1 MNTRFFRHHA
11 AWILLA
17 MLSAC
22 NGDSS
27 SSGSTPAA
35 TSNELPTTTQPQ
47 VTPSPPVTAPP
58 VTSPPVTPPPVTTP
72 PVPTPPVTTPP
83 VATTMASLSLSAT
96 SYTATSSSV
105 QISVKR
111 TTSSA
116 GAASVNY
123 ATSNGT
129 ASAGT
134 DYTAASGIITWSDG
148 DSAAKTITIKVNGTA
163 SSTPKTFKIALTGV
177 TGHAAVGTPSSAT
190 VILAAAAPSTGSL
203 ALFAATYSV
212 PSGSAS
218 LTVSVARSGGSA
230 GAATVKYAT
239 TNGTAVSGTD
249 YTSTTGTLTWSAAD
263 AAAKTF
269 SIPLITAG
277 NGGKNFTVTLS
288 SATGAALGSPVVAT
302 VSLAAKSTSSTALAI
317 KVKGNTFVDQNGK
330 TFQMRG
336 VNVSGLES
344 VAIQGWSVSDPWG
357 GMKPD
362 WSALQAWK
370 VNSVRLPLNEASW
383 LGYTC
388 VDSNGAT
395 LDPDPGKNYRA
406 TVAQTVTEANAAGLY
421 VILDLHWSAPGTI
434 CPTDQNWMADTD
446 HSIAF
451 WTSIADT
458 FKANPAVIFE
468 LYNEPVLTDST
479 AGWNVWLNGGAQT
492 TVRPGGGKT
501 YAWTSAGMQ
510 QLLEAVRA
518 TGATNVV
525 LCGGVSY
532 SNVLTSFP
540 SHIPVDPISQLGA
553 AWHVYSFNIYVD
565 PSPGTS
571 TTNMLAAVSANVPL
585 AITEVGDTDGAG
597 ATGSF
602 VKKILTFADSTG
614 YSYFG
619 WTWNDW
625 GQSSND
631 LILDSSGTPTI
642 GFGTYFKQHLIC
654 RATTTTSCP

>member
-1 MNTRFFRHHA
+1 
-11 AWILLA
+11 
-17 MLSAC
+17 
-22 NGDSS
+22 
-27 SSGSTPAA
+27 
-35 TSNELPTTTQPQ
+35 
-47 VTPSPPVTAPP
+47 
-58 VTSPPVTPPPVTTP
+58 
-72 PVPTPPVTTPP
+72 
-83 VATTMASLSLSAT
+83 MASLSLSAT

-190 VILAAAAPSTGSL
+190 VILAAAAASTGSL
-203 ALFAATYSV
+203 ALSAASYSV
-212 PSGSAS
+212 PSGTAS
-218 LTVSVARSGGSA
+218 LSVTVNRTAGSA

-239 TNGTAVSGTD
+239 SNGTASSGTD

-269 SIPLITAG
+269 SIPIITAG
-277 NGGKNFTVTLS
+277 SGGKNFTVTLS
-288 SATGAALGSPVVAT
+288 SATGAALGPPVVAT

-357 GMKPD
+357 GMKPV

-395 LDPDPGKNYRA
+395 LDPDPGKNYRT
-406 TVAQTVTEANAAGLY
+406 TVAQTITEANAAGLY
-421 VILDLHWSAPGTI
+421 VIIDLHWSAPGTI

-479 AGWNVWLNGGAQT
+479 AGWNAWLNGGAQT

-510 QLLEAVRA
+510 QLLDAVRA

-571 TTNMLAAVSANVPL
+571 TTNMLAAVSTNVPL

>member
-1 MNTRFFRHHA
+1 MNTRFYRHHA

-27 SSGSTPAA
+27 NSGSTPTA
-35 TSNELPTTTQPQ
+35 TSNEPLTTTQ
-47 VTPSPPVTAPP
+47 
-58 VTSPPVTPPPVTTP
+58 PPVTPPPVTTP
-72 PVPTPPVTTPP
+72 PVTPPPVTTPPVITPPVITPPVTTPP
-83 VATTMASLSLSAT
+83 VAPAMASLSLSAM
-96 SYTATSSSV
+96 SYMATSPSV
-105 QISVKR
+105 QISLKR

-134 DYTAASGIITWSDG
+134 DYSAASGIVTWSDG
-148 DSAAKTITIKVNGTA
+148 DSAAKTITVNVNGTT

-190 VILAAAAPSTGSL
+190 VTIAAAAASTGSL
-203 ALFAATYSV
+203 A
-212 PSGSAS
+212 
-218 LTVSVARSGGSA
+218 
-230 GAATVKYAT
+230 
-239 TNGTAVSGTD
+239 
-249 YTSTTGTLTWSAAD
+249 
-263 AAAKTF
+263 
-269 SIPLITAG
+269 
-277 NGGKNFTVTLS
+277 
-288 SATGAALGSPVVAT
+288 
-302 VSLAAKSTSSTALAI
+302 I
-317 KVKGNTFVDQNGK
+317 KVEGNTFVDQNGK

-344 VAIQGWSVSDPWG
+344 AAIQGWSVSDPWG
-357 GMKPD
+357 GMKPV

-388 VDSNGAT
+388 IDSNGAT

-458 FKANPAVIFE
+458 FKGNPAVIFE
-468 LYNEPVLTDST
+468 LYNEPVLTDSI
-479 AGWNVWLNGGAQT
+479 AGWNTWLNGGAQT

-510 QLLEAVRA
+510 QLLDAVRA

-532 SNVLTSFP
+532 SNVLTGFP

-553 AWHVYSFNIYVD
+553 AWHVYSFNVYVD

-585 AITEVGDTDGAG
+585 IITEVGDTDGAG

-642 GFGTYFKQHLIC
+642 GFGAYFKKHLIC

>member
-1 MNTRFFRHHA
+1 VHIT
-11 AWILLA
+11 
-17 MLSAC
+17 
-22 NGDSS
+22 
-27 SSGSTPAA
+27 
-35 TSNELPTTTQPQ
+35 
-47 VTPSPPVTAPP
+47 
-58 VTSPPVTPPPVTTP
+58 
-72 PVPTPPVTTPP
+72 
-83 VATTMASLSLSAT
+83 
-96 SYTATSSSV
+96 
-105 QISVKR
+105 VKR
-111 TTSSA
+111 TASSA

-129 ASAGT
+129 ASAGI
-134 DYTAASGIITWSDG
+134 DYTAASGIIAWSDG
-148 DSAAKTITIKVNGTA
+148 DSAAKTINIKVNGTT
-163 SSTPKTFKIALTGV
+163 SSTPKTFMIGLTGV
-177 TGHAAVGTPSSAT
+177 AGQAAVGTPSSAT
-190 VILAAAAPSTGSL
+190 VTLAGAAASMGSL
-203 ALFAATYSV
+203 ALSAGTYSV
-212 PSGSAS
+212 PGGTAS
-218 LTVSVARSGGSA
+218 LSVTVNRIAGSA

-239 TNGTAVSGTD
+239 SNGTASSGTD
-249 YTSTTGTLTWSAAD
+249 YSSTTGTLTWGAAD

-269 SIPLITAG
+269 SIPIVTAG
-277 NGGKNFTVTLS
+277 SGGKNFTVTLS
-288 SATGAALGSPVVAT
+288 GATGAALGSPVVAK

-344 VAIQGWSVSDPWG
+344 VAIQGWSASDPWG
-357 GMKPD
+357 GMKPV

-395 LDPDPGKNYRA
+395 RDPDPGKNYRA
-406 TVAQTVTEANAAGLY
+406 TVAQTITEANAAGLY

-479 AGWNVWLNGGAQT
+479 AGWSAWLNGSAQT

-510 QLLEAVRA
+510 QLLDAVRA

-585 AITEVGDTDGAG
+585 VITEVGDTDGAG

-602 VKKILTFADSTG
+602 VKNILTFADSTG

-631 LILDSSGTPTI
+631 LILDASGTPTI

-654 RATTTTSCP
+654 RAIPTTSCP

>member
-1 MNTRFFRHHA
+1 MNTRFLRHHA
-11 AWILLA
+11 AWILFA

-22 NGDSS
+22 NSDSS
-27 SSGSTPAA
+27 STGSTPPA
-35 TSNELPTTTQPQ
+35 TSSAPPTT
-47 VTPSPPVTAPP
+47 VTTPPVTTPPVTTPP
-58 VTSPPVTPPPVTTP
+58 VTSPPVTTPPVTSPPVTTP
-72 PVPTPPVTTPP
+72 PL
-83 VATTMASLSLSAT
+83 ATTMASLSLSAA

-105 QISVKR
+105 QISVTR
-111 TTSSA
+111 TASSV

-129 ASAGT
+129 ATAGT
-134 DYTAASGIITWSDG
+134 DYTAASGVVTWSDG
-148 DSAAKTITIKVNGTA
+148 DSAAKTIAIKVNSNTA
-163 SSTPKTFKIALTGV
+163 STPKTFKIALMGA

-190 VILAAAAPSTGSL
+190 VTLAAAAASSGSL
-203 ALFAATYSV
+203 ALSAATYSV
-212 PSGSAS
+212 PSGTAS

-239 TNGTAVSGTD
+239 ANGTAASGSD

-269 SIPLITAG
+269 SIPIITTG
-277 NGGKNFTVTLS
+277 SGGKNFTVTLS
-288 SATGAALGSPVVAT
+288 GVTGAALGSPVVAT
-302 VSLAAKSTSSTALAI
+302 VSLAVKSTSSTALAI

-344 VAIQGWSVSDPWG
+344 VAIQGWSPADPWG
-357 GMKPD
+357 GMKPV

-388 VDSNGAT
+388 VDSSGAT
-395 LDPDPGKNYRA
+395 LDPDPGHNYRA
-406 TVAQTVTEANAAGLY
+406 TVEQTVTEANAAGLY

-468 LYNEPVLTDST
+468 LYNEPVLTDTT

-492 TVRPGGGKT
+492 TVRPGGGET

-510 QLLEAVRA
+510 QLLDAVRA

-553 AWHVYSFNIYVD
+553 AWHVYAFNIYID

-571 TTNMLAAVSANVPL
+571 TTNMLAAVSATVPL

-602 VKKILTFADSTG
+602 VKKIATFADTTG

-631 LILDSSGTPTI
+631 LILDTSGTPTI

>member
-1 MNTRFFRHHA
+1 
-11 AWILLA
+11 

-22 NGDSS
+22 NSDSS
-27 SSGSTPAA
+27 NPGATPAA
-35 TSNELPTTTQPQ
+35 TSNEPPTTTQP
-47 VTPSPPVTAPP
+47 PAPPPV
-58 VTSPPVTPPPVTTP
+58 VTPPA
-72 PVPTPPVTTPP
+72 
-83 VATTMASLSLSAT
+83 ATSMARLSLSAT

-105 QISVKR
+105 QISVRR
-111 TTSSA
+111 TTSST
-116 GAASVNY
+116 GAAGVNY

-134 DYTAASGIITWSDG
+134 DYTAASGVVTWGDG
-148 DSAAKTITIKVNGTA
+148 DSAAKTITIKVNGAT

-177 TGHAAVGTPSSAT
+177 TGAAAVGTPSSAT
-190 VILAAAAPSTGSL
+190 VTLAAAAASTGAL
-203 ALFAATYSV
+203 ALSAATYSV
-212 PSGSAS
+212 TSGTAS

-230 GAATVKYAT
+230 GAVTVKYAT
-239 TNGTAVSGTD
+239 ANGTAASGTD
-249 YTSTTGTLTWSAAD
+249 YTSTAGTLTWSAAD
-263 AAAKTF
+263 GAAKTF
-269 SIPLITAG
+269 SIPIITTG
-277 NGGKNFTVTLS
+277 SGGKNFKVTLS
-288 SATGAALGSPVVAT
+288 GATGAALGSPVIAM
-302 VSLAAKSTSSTALAI
+302 VSLAAKPTSSKTLAI
-317 KVKGNTFVDQNGK
+317 KVKGNSFVNQNGK

-357 GMKPD
+357 GMKPV

-388 VDSNGAT
+388 VDGNGVT
-395 LDPDPGKNYRA
+395 LDPDPGRNYRA
-406 TVAQTVTEANAAGLY
+406 TVAQTVSAANAAGLY

-434 CPTDQNWMADTD
+434 CPTDQNWMADID

-468 LYNEPVLTDST
+468 LYNEPVLTDSA
-479 AGWNVWLNGGAQT
+479 AGWNAWLNGGAQT

-510 QLLEAVRA
+510 QLLDAVRA

-532 SNVLTSFP
+532 SNALTSFP
-540 SHIPVDPISQLGA
+540 SHIPIDPISQLGA
-553 AWHVYSFNIYVD
+553 AWHVYSFNVYVD
-565 PSPGTS
+565 PGPGTS
-571 TTNMLAAVSANVPL
+571 TANMLAAVSANVPL
-585 AITEVGDTDGAG
+585 VITEVGDTDGAG
-597 ATGSF
+597 ASGSF

>member
-1 MNTRFFRHHA
+1 
-11 AWILLA
+11 

-22 NGDSS
+22 SGESS
-27 SSGSTPAA
+27 SSGSTPSAA
-35 TSNELPTTTQPQ
+35 SNE
-47 VTPSPPVTAPP
+47 
-58 VTSPPVTPPPVTTP
+58 PPVTTP
-72 PVPTPPVTTPP
+72 PAATSASTGSLALSAGTYSVPSDTASLRVTVNRAGGSAG
-83 VATTMASLSLSAT
+83 VAT
-96 SYTATSSSV
+96 
-105 QISVKR
+105 VK
-111 TTSSA
+111 
-116 GAASVNY
+116 Y

-129 ASAGT
+129 A
-134 DYTAASGIITWSDG
+134 
-148 DSAAKTITIKVNGTA
+148 
-163 SSTPKTFKIALTGV
+163 
-177 TGHAAVGTPSSAT
+177 H
-190 VILAAAAPSTGSL
+190 
-203 ALFAATYSV
+203 
-212 PSGSAS
+212 
-218 LTVSVARSGGSA
+218 
-230 GAATVKYAT
+230 
-239 TNGTAVSGTD
+239 SGTD
-249 YTSTTGTLTWSAAD
+249 YTSTTGTLTWGAAD

-269 SIPLITAG
+269 SIPIIAAG
-277 NGGKNFTVTLS
+277 SGGNNFTVTLS
-288 SATGAALGSPVVAT
+288 GVTGAELGSPVAAM
-302 VSLAAKSTSSTALAI
+302 VSLSAKSTSSTLLGI
-317 KVKGNTFVDQNGK
+317 SVKGNTFVDQSGR

-357 GMKPD
+357 GMKPV
-362 WSALQAWK
+362 WAALRTWK

-383 LGYTC
+383 LGYSC
-388 VDSNGAT
+388 IDSNGAT

-468 LYNEPVLTDST
+468 LYNEPVLADST
-479 AGWNVWLNGGAQT
+479 AGWNAWLNGSAQT

-510 QLLEAVRA
+510 QLLDAVRA

-532 SNVLTSFP
+532 SNVLMSFP

-553 AWHVYSFNIYVD
+553 AWHVYSFNIYAD

-571 TTNMLAAVSANVPL
+571 TANMLAAVSANVPL

-654 RATTTTSCP
+654 RAATTTGCP

>member
-1 MNTRFFRHHA
+1 
-11 AWILLA
+11 

-22 NGDSS
+22 HSDSS

-35 TSNELPTTTQPQ
+35 TSNEPPTTTQ
-47 VTPSPPVTAPP
+47 
-58 VTSPPVTPPPVTTP
+58 
-72 PVPTPPVTTPP
+72 PPVTTPP
-83 VATTMASLSLSAT
+83 VATTMASLSLSST
-96 SYTATSSSV
+96 SYRASSTSV

-116 GAASVNY
+116 GAAGVNY

-148 DSAAKTITIKVNGTA
+148 DGAAKTITVKVNGTT

-190 VILAAAAPSTGSL
+190 VTLAAAAASTGSL
-203 ALFAATYSV
+203 ALSASTYSV
-212 PSGSAS
+212 PSGTAS
-218 LTVSVARSGGSA
+218 LGVTVNRTGGSA

-239 TNGTAVSGTD
+239 SNGTASSGTD

-263 AAAKTF
+263 AAARTF
-269 SIPLITAG
+269 SIPIITAG
-277 NGGKNFTVTLS
+277 SGGKNFKVTLS
-288 SATGAALGSPVVAT
+288 GATGAALGSPVMAT

-357 GMKPD
+357 GMKPV

-406 TVAQTVTEANAAGLY
+406 TVAHTVTEANAAGLY

-479 AGWNVWLNGGAQT
+479 AGWNAWLNGGAQT

-510 QLLEAVRA
+510 QLLDAVRA

-532 SNVLTSFP
+532 SNVLTRFP

-553 AWHVYSFNIYVD
+553 AWHVYGFNIYVD

-631 LILDSSGTPTI
+631 LILDSGGTPTI

-654 RATTTTSCP
+654 RAAATTSCP

>member
-1 MNTRFFRHHA
+1 MNIRFYRHHA
-11 AWILLA
+11 AWILLL

-35 TSNELPTTTQPQ
+35 TSNEPPTATQPR
-47 VTPSPPVTAPP
+47 
-58 VTSPPVTPPPVTTP
+58 VTPPPVAP
-72 PVPTPPVTTPP
+72 
-83 VATTMASLSLSAT
+83 AMASLSLSAL
-96 SYTATSSSV
+96 SYMATPSSV
-105 QISVKR
+105 QVSVKR

-134 DYTAASGIITWSDG
+134 DYTAASGIVAWSDG
-148 DSAAKTITIKVNGTA
+148 DSAAKTITIKVNGAT
-163 SSTPKTFKIALTGV
+163 SSTPKTFKIALTGAA
-177 TGHAAVGTPSSAT
+177 GQAAVGTPSSAT
-190 VILAAAAPSTGSL
+190 VTIAAAAASTGSL
-203 ALFAATYSV
+203 ALSAATYSV
-212 PSGSAS
+212 PSGAAS
-218 LTVSVARSGGSA
+218 LGVTVNRIGGSA

-239 TNGTAVSGTD
+239 SNGTASSGAD
-249 YTSTTGTLTWSAAD
+249 YASTTGTLTWGAAD
-263 AAAKTF
+263 AAAKIF
-269 SIPLITAG
+269 SIPIITAG
-277 NGGKNFTVTLS
+277 SGGKNFTVALS
-288 SATGAALGSPVVAT
+288 GATGAALGSPVVAT
-302 VSLAAKSTSSTALAI
+302 VSLAPKSTSPAALAI

-344 VAIQGWSVSDPWG
+344 VAMQGWSVSDPWG
-357 GMKPD
+357 GMKPV

-395 LDPDPGKNYRA
+395 LDPDPGNNYRA

-468 LYNEPVLTDST
+468 LYNEPVLTNST
-479 AGWNVWLNGGAQT
+479 AGWNAWLNGGAQT

-510 QLLEAVRA
+510 QLLDAVRA

-532 SNVLTSFP
+532 SNVLTGFP
-540 SHIPVDPISQLGA
+540 SHIPADPISQLGA
-553 AWHVYSFNIYVD
+553 AWHVYSFNVYVD

-585 AITEVGDTDGAG
+585 VITEVGDTDGAG

-631 LILDSSGTPTI
+631 LILNSSGTPTI

>member
-1 MNTRFFRHHA
+1 MNTRFYRHYA
-11 AWILLA
+11 LWILLA
-17 MLSAC
+17 LLSAC
-22 NGDSS
+22 NGESS

-35 TSNELPTTTQPQ
+35 TSNEPLATTQPP
-47 VTPSPPVTAPP
+47 VTTPPVATPLATTPPVATPP
-58 VTSPPVTPPPVTTP
+58 VTSPPVTSPPVT
-72 PVPTPPVTTPP
+72 TPPVTTPP
-83 VATTMASLSLSAT
+83 VA
-96 SYTATSSSV
+96 
-105 QISVKR
+105 
-111 TTSSA
+111 
-116 GAASVNY
+116 
-123 ATSNGT
+123 
-129 ASAGT
+129 
-134 DYTAASGIITWSDG
+134 
-148 DSAAKTITIKVNGTA
+148 
-163 SSTPKTFKIALTGV
+163 P
-177 TGHAAVGTPSSAT
+177 
-190 VILAAAAPSTGSL
+190 AAASTGSL
-203 ALFAATYSV
+203 ALSATTYSV
-212 PSGSAS
+212 PSGTGS
-218 LTVSVARSGGSA
+218 LSVTVKRTGGSA

-239 TNGTAVSGTD
+239 SNGTASSGAD
-249 YTSTTGTLTWSAAD
+249 YAATTGVLTWSAAD
-263 AAAKTF
+263 AATKTF
-269 SIPLITAG
+269 SIPIITAG
-277 NGGKNFTVTLS
+277 SGGKNFTIALS
-288 SATGAALGSPVVAT
+288 GATGAALGAPVVAT

-317 KVKGNTFVDQNGK
+317 KVMGNTFVDQNGK

-357 GMKPD
+357 GMKPV

-388 VDSNGAT
+388 VDGNGTT
-395 LDPDPGKNYRA
+395 LDPDPGKNYRT

-479 AGWNVWLNGGAQT
+479 AGWNTWLNGGAQT

-510 QLLEAVRA
+510 QLLDAVRA

-525 LCGGVSY
+525 LCGGVNY
-532 SNVLTSFP
+532 SNVLTGFP
-540 SHIPVDPISQLGA
+540 SHIPVDPIGQLGA

-571 TTNMLAAVSANVPL
+571 TTTMLAAVSANVPL
-585 AITEVGDTDGAG
+585 TITEVGDADGAG

-654 RATTTTSCP
+654 RATTTTGCP

>member
-1 MNTRFFRHHA
+1 MNTRFYRHHA
-11 AWILLA
+11 AWIFLL

-27 SSGSTPAA
+27 SSSSTPAA
-35 TSNELPTTTQPQ
+35 TSNVPLTTTQ
-47 VTPSPPVTAPP
+47 
-58 VTSPPVTPPPVTTP
+58 
-72 PVPTPPVTTPP
+72 PPVTTPP
-83 VATTMASLSLSAT
+83 VAPAMASLNLSAT

-129 ASAGT
+129 ASAGA
-134 DYTAASGIITWSDG
+134 DYTAASGIVAWSDG
-148 DSAAKTITIKVNGTA
+148 DSAAKTITIKVSGTT
-163 SSTPKTFKIALTGV
+163 SSTPKTFKIALAGA

-190 VILAAAAPSTGSL
+190 VTIAAAAASTGSL
-203 ALFAATYSV
+203 ALSAATYSV
-212 PSGSAS
+212 PSGAAS
-218 LTVSVARSGGSA
+218 LSVTVNRTGGSA

-239 TNGTAVSGTD
+239 SNGTASSGAD
-249 YTSTTGTLTWSAAD
+249 YGSTTGTLTWSAAD
-263 AAAKTF
+263 AAAKAF
-269 SIPLITAG
+269 SIPIITAG
-277 NGGKNFTVTLS
+277 SGGRKFTVALS
-288 SATGAALGSPVVAT
+288 GATGAALGSPVVAT

-357 GMKPD
+357 GMKPV

-468 LYNEPVLTDST
+468 LYNEPVLTNST

-510 QLLEAVRA
+510 QLLDAVRA

-540 SHIPVDPISQLGA
+540 SHTPVDPISQLGA

-585 AITEVGDTDGAG
+585 VITEVGDTDGAG

-654 RATTTTSCP
+654 RAATTTGCP

>member
-1 MNTRFFRHHA
+1 
-11 AWILLA
+11 

-22 NGDSS
+22 NSDSS
-27 SSGSTPAA
+27 SSGSAPAA
-35 TSNELPTTTQPQ
+35 TSNEPPTTTQ
-47 VTPSPPVTAPP
+47 
-58 VTSPPVTPPPVTTP
+58 
-72 PVPTPPVTTPP
+72 PPVTTPP

-96 SYTATSSSV
+96 
-105 QISVKR
+105 
-111 TTSSA
+111 
-116 GAASVNY
+116 
-123 ATSNGT
+123 
-129 ASAGT
+129 
-134 DYTAASGIITWSDG
+134 
-148 DSAAKTITIKVNGTA
+148 
-163 SSTPKTFKIALTGV
+163 
-177 TGHAAVGTPSSAT
+177 
-190 VILAAAAPSTGSL
+190 
-203 ALFAATYSV
+203 TYSV
-212 PSGSAS
+212 PSGAAS
-218 LTVSVARSGGSA
+218 LSVTVNRTAGSA

-239 TNGTAVSGTD
+239 SNGTASSGTD
-249 YTSTTGTLTWSAAD
+249 YTSMTGTLTWSAAD
-263 AAAKTF
+263 AATRTF
-269 SIPLITAG
+269 SIPIITAG
-277 NGGKNFTVTLS
+277 SGGKNFKVTLS
-288 SATGAALGSPVVAT
+288 GATGAALGAPVVAT

-317 KVKGNTFVDQNGK
+317 KVKGNTFVDRNGK

-357 GMKPD
+357 GMKPV

-468 LYNEPVLTDST
+468 LYNEPVLTDSI
-479 AGWNVWLNGGAQT
+479 AGWNAWLNGGAQT

-510 QLLEAVRA
+510 QLLDAVRA

-585 AITEVGDTDGAG
+585 VITEVGDTDGAG

-631 LILDSSGTPTI
+631 LILNSSGTPTI